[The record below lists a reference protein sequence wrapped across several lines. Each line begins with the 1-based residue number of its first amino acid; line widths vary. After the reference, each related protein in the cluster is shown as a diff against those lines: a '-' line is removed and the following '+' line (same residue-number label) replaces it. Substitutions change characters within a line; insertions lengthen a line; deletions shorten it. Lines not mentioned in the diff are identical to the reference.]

1 MIRES
6 MNHAAR
12 KPSFFGIRDFSVR
25 GCASAIAATVLL
37 AGMLPAAHGQ
47 SVTWGNNATN
57 FNAGASWSG
66 GAVPTA
72 ANIAVFGNTATNQPT
87 LTASSTVS
95 GIQFGTANWTLGGG
109 GNALSIGSNGLT
121 LVSSTSALRTIST
134 NITLAAN
141 QTWTIANPGGNN
153 NQNLILKNAAAP
165 ASGSVNLTLDG
176 GGRFDLQESGAVNI
190 GTSGTL
196 TAQGFV
202 YFFSSGNATMSNA
215 GTVLIRSGG
224 IHVNGGTSAFGSDS
238 VAPTITIYGNGSL
251 MAGTSGG
258 SQQNRIRDTAAITLQ
273 GGAFLG
279 NAGDAN
285 GNTETVGAITLSAGG
300 GVWGIRRTTDT
311 GSPTSTIT
319 SAASSLTRDAGR
331 GTMNFSSAALQIGA
345 GTAGRTEIKV
355 SNTTGLT
362 LIGGGGS
369 TSSTTATGSA
379 PSWMT
384 E

>member
-202 YFFSSGNATMSNA
+202 YFFQAEMPQCPMPA
-215 GTVLIRSGG
+215 RS
-224 IHVNGGTSAFGSDS
+224 
-238 VAPTITIYGNGSL
+238 
-251 MAGTSGG
+251 
-258 SQQNRIRDTAAITLQ
+258 
-273 GGAFLG
+273 
-279 NAGDAN
+279 
-285 GNTETVGAITLSAGG
+285 
-300 GVWGIRRTTDT
+300 
-311 GSPTSTIT
+311 
-319 SAASSLTRDAGR
+319 
-331 GTMNFSSAALQIGA
+331 
-345 GTAGRTEIKV
+345 
-355 SNTTGLT
+355 
-362 LIGGGGS
+362 
-369 TSSTTATGSA
+369 
-379 PSWMT
+379 
-384 E
+384 